1 MQRRHGSGVAS
12 HPTLLNE
19 YRTILLH
26 CLIHKPYRELKNLG
40 LGHEVA
46 IRGRLLLTVSLQEW
60 VCVSD
65 MSS

>member
-1 MQRRHGSGVAS
+1 MQLRHGSGVAS

-19 YRTILLH
+19 YRAPFCCTASY
-26 CLIHKPYRELKNLG
+26 KPYRELKNLG